1 MHTIRRSLS
10 LAALLMVWS
19 WPAAAQDRPA
29 TQPSHQEQV
38 ALRDFTT
45 SLMREAII
53 GECRAKAYAGI
64 ERMQT
69 AYAQWRAPREV
80 SIATGQVAALTR
92 YPDLGGSAAA
102 QRSNFRKHFDK
113 TLKPGIEA
121 SPEEACS
128 AALSTFASGLPI
140 PFNGDTRTSPELRF
154 DIYKQAIVAGSAA
167 SGCTEFDSIDGSVLE
182 TAKTDR
188 GVTERWLLKGCGK
201 EVALTVKHQPSA
213 NGGSDFV
220 ISMAPVAVP

>member
-1 MHTIRRSLS
+1 MSLIRRN
-10 LAALLMVWS
+10 AALAVLLIVS
-19 WPAAAQDRPA
+19 SPVTAQDRPA
-29 TQPSHQEQV
+29 TQPSYQEQV

-45 SLMREAII
+45 SLMREAIVA
-53 GECRAKAYAGI
+53 ECRAKGYSGIDRMHAAYV
-64 ERMQT
+64 
-69 AYAQWRAPREV
+69 QWRAPREI
-80 SIATGQVAALTR
+80 SIATGQIAALTR

-102 QRSNFRKHFDK
+102 QRGNFRKHFDK
-113 TLKPGIEA
+113 NLKPGIEA
-121 SPEEACS
+121 SAEEACS

-182 TAKTDR
+182 TSKTDH
-188 GVTERWLLKGCGK
+188 GATERWLLKGCGR

-213 NGGSDFV
+213 KGGSDFTV
-220 ISMAPVAVP
+220 SIAPVAVP